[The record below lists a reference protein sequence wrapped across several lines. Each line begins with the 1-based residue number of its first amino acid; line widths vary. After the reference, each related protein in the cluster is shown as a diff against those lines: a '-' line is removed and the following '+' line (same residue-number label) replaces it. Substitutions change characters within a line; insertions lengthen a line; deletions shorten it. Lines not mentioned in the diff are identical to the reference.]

1 VNPVDI
7 LKDTCSPGSLVYEV
21 LIRHG
26 EQVAE
31 KSLAIADSVSLVP
44 LDRNF
49 IYEAAMLHDIG
60 ICKTRAP
67 RIGCYGRAPY
77 ICHGILG
84 RHMLDHLGLSAHGL
98 VSERHTGA
106 GLTAENIG
114 SNHLPLPCRDMVP
127 VTIEE
132 KIICFADK
140 FFSKKPGS
148 NTREKSFAEVICGL
162 ESLDKGHALRFL
174 LLSDELAYTR

>member
-1 VNPVDI
+1 MNPVDI
-7 LKDTCSPGSLVYEV
+7 LKDTCRPGSLLYEV
-21 LIRHG
+21 LMRHG
-26 EQVAE
+26 EQVAR
-31 KSLAIADSVSLVP
+31 KSLDIAESVSSVP

-49 IYEAAMLHDIG
+49 IYEAALLHDIG
-60 ICKTRAP
+60 VCKTNAP
-67 RIGCYGRAPY
+67 LIGCYGRAPY

-84 RHMLDHLGLSAHGL
+84 RHMLDNLGLTAHGL

-106 GLTAENIG
+106 GLTAENIKN
-114 SNHLPLPCRDMVP
+114 NHLPLPCRDMVP

-148 NTREKSFAEVICGL
+148 DTREKSFDEVLYGL
-162 ESLDKGHALRFL
+162 EKLDKGHAMRFL
-174 LLSDELAYTR
+174 LFCDELAYTQ